1 MRGLKTGFA
10 ELMTDAGYTRT
21 PPLLLAIHA
30 RHRSQR
36 LKKTSTFRRPSCI
49 GWHQVSGLGSVI
61 SKRHTFVR
69 RAASGI
75 KTPHLE
81 KQSGIEMIKS
91 SCALL
96 LFVLCAFVCPPGVAS
111 CSTYCPQ
118 GETPCNRADWIPP
131 LFPCSG
137 ECKLGGQADVQC
149 EVRKAGNFANYL
161 GNSSSAGQ
169 GVAGEGRQVALCVTA
184 NPALASHRVDCKM
197 RSSPSEPASGS
208 WASAWQLA
216 ETAVAAGKEALTT
229 AAAAAAAAVAAA
241 AAAACVGHDG
251 QRSTSQPRRAFK
263 ALASKLRL
271 STGARFSGSWVMAS
285 VGLFFPSP
293 VFAGR

>member
-1 MRGLKTGFA
+1 LR
-10 ELMTDAGYTRT
+10 
-21 PPLLLAIHA
+21 
-30 RHRSQR
+30 
-36 LKKTSTFRRPSCI
+36 
-49 GWHQVSGLGSVI
+49 
-61 SKRHTFVR
+61 
-69 RAASGI
+69 
-75 KTPHLE
+75 
-81 KQSGIEMIKS
+81 
-91 SCALL
+91 
-96 LFVLCAFVCPPGVAS
+96 
-111 CSTYCPQ
+111 
-118 GETPCNRADWIPP
+118 
-131 LFPCSG
+131 
-137 ECKLGGQADVQC
+137 GQADLQC

-161 GNSSSAGQ
+161 GNRSSVGQ
-169 GVAGEGRQVALCVTA
+169 DVAGEDRQVALCVAA

-241 AAAACVGHDG
+241 AAAAACVGHDG

>member
-1 MRGLKTGFA
+1 MRRENFGDT
-10 ELMTDAGYTRT
+10 
-21 PPLLLAIHA
+21 

-81 KQSGIEMIKS
+81 RQSGIEMIKS
-91 SCALL
+91 SSSALL
-96 LFVLCAFVCPPGVAS
+96 LFVLCAFACPGVAS

-118 GETPCNRADWIPP
+118 GETPCNRADWILP

-137 ECKLGGQADVQC
+137 ECQLRGQADVQC

-169 GVAGEGRQVALCVTA
+169 GVAGEGRQVALCVAA

-229 AAAAAAAAVAAA
+229 AAAAAAVAAA
-241 AAAACVGHDG
+241 AAAACVGHGG
-251 QRSTSQPRRAFK
+251 QRSTSQPCRALK
-263 ALASKLRL
+263 ALVFKPA
-271 STGARFSGSWVMAS
+271 GARFSGSWVMAS
-285 VGLFFPSP
+285 VGLLFPSP
-293 VFAGR
+293 VFGGR